1 MHRRP
6 DGTFI
11 AERALRGRSGNQES
25 GQGRKAS
32 DTPGRGAGDRKWRG
46 WSPFRVT
53 RQVAQGED
61 DDERL
66 VLMTV
71 AMYLNSLGVQLEEGF
86 EGFPVP

>member
-1 MHRRP
+1 MAPLFLNGPLEDAQAIRSQDKAGR
-6 DGTFI
+6 
-11 AERALRGRSGNQES
+11 LR
-25 GQGRKAS
+25 
-32 DTPGRGAGDRKWRG
+32 TPRGRGAGDRKWRG